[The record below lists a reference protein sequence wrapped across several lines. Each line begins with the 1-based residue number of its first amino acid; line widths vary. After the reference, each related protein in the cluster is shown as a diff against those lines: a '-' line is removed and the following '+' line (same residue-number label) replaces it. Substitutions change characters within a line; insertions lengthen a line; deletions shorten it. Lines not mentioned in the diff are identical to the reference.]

1 MIIQLRAALI
11 ATCATGAA
19 LGIIAFSAVA
29 APLVLDPAAILA
41 EHNKLRAEI
50 GVPPLRWSDKLAQG
64 ATQWARTIAALNR
77 IQYSGAPGVGENV
90 GVSWADNASLGQLI
104 GIWTKEKGLFQP
116 GLFPQVSRNG
126 DAYAV
131 LHYTQMIWRDTTEVG
146 CGVATSGKSNYLV
159 CRYTPQGNFIGQSPY

>member
-1 MIIQLRAALI
+1 MITQLRAALI
-11 ATCATGAA
+11 ATCATGATLA
-19 LGIIAFSAVA
+19 VTAFSAGA
-29 APLVLDPAAILA
+29 APLVLEPAAILA
-41 EHNKLRAEI
+41 EHNELRAEI

-64 ATQWARTIAALNR
+64 ATQWARTIAALKR

-104 GIWTKEKGLFQP
+104 GIWTKEKALFQP

-126 DAYAV
+126 DAYAM